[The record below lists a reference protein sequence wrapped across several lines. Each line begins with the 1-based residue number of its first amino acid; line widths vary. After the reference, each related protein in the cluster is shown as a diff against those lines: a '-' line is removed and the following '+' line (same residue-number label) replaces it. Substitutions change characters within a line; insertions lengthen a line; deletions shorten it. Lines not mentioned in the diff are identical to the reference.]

1 MGGDEKIINIYVRCG
16 RHWWKPKYVGGDAFI
31 CELA

>member
-1 MGGDEKIINIYVRCG
+1 MLDMVDIGGNPNMGVG
-16 RHWWKPKYVGGDAFI
+16 VGGDAFI